1 MALPLHR
8 AAQGGGTVLLQ
19 GPRGAGK
26 TTLLRREFPG
36 HTYFA
41 LDRPQ
46 DRTPARQ
53 DPAAFLGRLRGP
65 AIVDDLHRAPELI
78 RYLAETGGDWPLLLG
93 ASRCV
98 RLPVPTLTLYHPTAS
113 ERGRRA
119 PLALSMLGRFVPA
132 AATAAS
138 LPEAPEPVH
147 YRETDIYELVKLHDM
162 DRFERFFDAARGRS
176 GLPLDIQALAREC
189 DVAHR
194 TAVRWL
200 AAMEDCFLTLK
211 VPASE
216 LDCGR
221 RLIRAP
227 KLHFL
232 DSPVWESRVVSE
244 LYRNAMHTGETP
256 DFRHWRDSNGL
267 EIPLL
272 VESPLAPAVPVAIA
286 ENPNPETLDRLRRW
300 MGLAGVPQGAIIAR
314 NLQTRSRTG
323 GVLRYGFAQL

>member
-1 MALPLHR
+1 M
-8 AAQGGGTVLLQ
+8 
-19 GPRGAGK
+19 
-26 TTLLRREFPG
+26 LRREFPG

-46 DRTPARQ
+46 DRAAARQ

-65 AIVDDLHRAPELI
+65 AIIDDLHRAPELI
-78 RYLAETGGDWPLLLG
+78 RYLAGTEGEWPLLLA

-98 RLPVPTLTLYHPTAS
+98 RLPVPTLTLYHPTGA

-132 AATAAS
+132 GAPGA
-138 LPEAPEPVH
+138 LPPGDPEPVH

-162 DRFERFFDAARGRS
+162 DRFERFFGAARGRS

-200 AAMEDCFLTLK
+200 AALEDCFLTLQ

-244 LYRNAMHTGETP
+244 LYRNGMHTGEAP
-256 DFRHWRDSNGL
+256 DFRYWRDSNGL

-272 VESPLAPAVPVAIA
+272 VESPLAAAVPVAIA

-300 MGLAGVPQGAIIAR
+300 MALAGVPQGAVIAR
-314 NLQTRSRTG
+314 APQSRGRSG